1 MTYLLF
7 VYEMSP
13 KGCYRVLKAMLLKYE
28 IIVGNI
34 KEWKS
39 NDEEPSEIMSS
50 DFAYLLQ
57 CRVAVGGYGESY

>member
-1 MTYLLF
+1 ML
-7 VYEMSP
+7 
-13 KGCYRVLKAMLLKYE
+13 AMLPKYE

-34 KEWKS
+34 IEWKS

-57 CRVAVGGYGESY
+57 CGVTVGIHGESY

>member
-1 MTYLLF
+1 M
-7 VYEMSP
+7 
-13 KGCYRVLKAMLLKYE
+13 AMLLKYE

-34 KEWKS
+34 IEWKS